1 MTLVWKHPFTAIVSG
16 PSGAG
21 KTSFVVR
28 FLQNASMIMQPPPSN
43 MLYCYGTWQDTF
55 SSLARKVD
63 FHEGIPD
70 KASLRNG
77 MLLIIDD
84 LMNDV
89 DQRVI
94 DLFTKHSH
102 HMGVSVMFLTQNFFY
117 KNMRTITLNAHYL
130 VLFKSPRDVSQV
142 QHLAKQMYPG
152 KSSFFVQSFK
162 DATEQPFSYMV
173 VDLKPDTPDEQRLRS
188 GIFPDELNYVYLPR

>member
-1 MTLVWKHPFTAIVSG
+1 VISG

-21 KTSFVVR
+21 KTTTFVMT
-28 FLQNASMIMQPPPSN
+28 FLKHMHEIVEPPPTTV
-43 MLYCYGTWQDTF
+43 LYCYGTWQDACKN
-55 SSLARKVD
+55 LAGVQ
-63 FHEGIPD
+63 FYEGIPD

-173 VDLKPDTPDEQRLRS
+173 VDLKPDTP
-188 GIFPDELNYVYLPR
+188 